1 MGDAML
7 RQKILPAILVVLP
20 ATAALMAQTTIVEAT
35 ADACRTRP
43 GSATPPGSRW
53 YYRVNRIDNHR
64 CWYLSSQRVEV
75 RSRERGALFVRR
87 RLAHRSTSV
96 VPKRL
101 AQQDRQLDPRTATAQ
116 ITSRRSRIG
125 PGACN
130 APRFCCALARPDQ
143 LRRLWTRAKLRR
155 RVIPIPI
162 QRKCANALDAYRGHQ
177 ARWTAADA
185 SAGEAAFGQVFLG
198 GALVTALLV
207 AGGVFHLARRPR
219 RTHPHDQWCA
229 AADRLDQRRHKLA
242 RSAEPVGNRLAAGT
256 RHDAFIRPAPT
267 ATDQADDLK
276 TSLRELTRDLQ
287 RAGLARV
294 SPQSFAP
301 RTRTGRSGGVLKQVR
316 A

>member
-1 MGDAML
+1 
-7 RQKILPAILVVLP
+7 
-20 ATAALMAQTTIVEAT
+20 MAQTTIVEAT

-116 ITSRRSRIG
+116 IT
-125 PGACN
+125 PDEA
-130 APRFCCALARPDQ
+130 ALALEHATLLDFAARWPDLTNSQ
-143 LRRLWTRAKLRR
+143 D
-155 RVIPIPI
+155 
-162 QRKCANALDAYRGHQ
+162 LDAGKVATTGYTDTYPATNAQMPLMPIVDTKRAGQ
-177 ARWTAADA
+177 QQT

-294 SPQSFAP
+294 SPQSFAL